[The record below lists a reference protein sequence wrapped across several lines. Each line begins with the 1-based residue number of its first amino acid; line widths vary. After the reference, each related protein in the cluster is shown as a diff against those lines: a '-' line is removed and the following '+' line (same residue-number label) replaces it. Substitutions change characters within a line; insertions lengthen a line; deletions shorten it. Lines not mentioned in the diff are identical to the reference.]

1 MGKST
6 FIVTTLLITALVA
19 SCSTTGQAQGVRKN
33 SLPGISDNGSLAEG
47 DGILVVSSGRKRK
60 AGKEDGTNFAGILPF
75 ISYHIL
81 HRTNDMGYEEL
92 AFIPAE
98 AGFSNQLGKDYY
110 GFIHFRELP
119 AGEYVAV
126 GNATRGQVLYAG
138 GAAWAPEN
146 RTTEIAFRF
155 TIKAGTINYIGELM
169 TMKGF
174 LRNDD
179 IRVLDQQDRDIAF
192 LHEKYRETVK
202 IPVRVQLVVQADID
216 GILVPE
222 ALR

>member
-1 MGKST
+1 MRKAT
-6 FIVTTLLITALVA
+6 LIVTVLLIWALVT
-19 SCSTTGQAQGVRKN
+19 SCATAGQTPGARKN
-33 SLPGISDNGSLAEG
+33 SLPGISENGLLGEG
-47 DGILVVSSGRKRK
+47 DGILLVSSGRKNK
-60 AGKEDGTNFAGILPF
+60 ANKAEGANFAGILPF
-75 ISYHIL
+75 ISYHVLRRI
-81 HRTNDMGYEEL
+81 NDLDYEEL

-146 RTTEIAFRF
+146 RTTEIAFGF
-155 TIKAGTINYIGELM
+155 SIKAGKINYIGELV

-174 LRNDD
+174 LQNED

-192 LHEKYRETVK
+192 LHEQHGETAN
-202 IPVRVQLVVQADID
+202 IPVRVQLAVQADID
-216 GILVPE
+216 DIPVPE